1 VTDSLAI
8 KLHKEVFKMNGFKVI
23 PKDLTDDSCNV
34 YLIKSL
40 PLIKKSTFSI
50 NGMCLLLT
58 PSLDFYELLEIVN
71 QNLDYEKTKGLSEE
85 ESKLMHKETLRP
97 SKIY

>member
-1 VTDSLAI
+1 
-8 KLHKEVFKMNGFKVI
+8 MNGFKVA
-23 PKDLTDDSCNV
+23 PKDLTDDSCNI

-50 NGMCLLLT
+50 NGTCLLFNSL
-58 PSLDFYELLEIVN
+58 SLDFYELLEIVN
-71 QNLDYEKTKGLSEE
+71 QNLDYERTKGLSEE